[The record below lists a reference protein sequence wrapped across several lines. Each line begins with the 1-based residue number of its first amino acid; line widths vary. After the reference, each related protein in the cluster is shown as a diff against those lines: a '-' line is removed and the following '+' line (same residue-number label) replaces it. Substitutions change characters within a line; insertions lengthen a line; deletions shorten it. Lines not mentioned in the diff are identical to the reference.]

1 MNRRSSTQEEV
12 ILLRKKARRRLIGA
26 IALVFMSIGIL
37 WNIVEKTPKRTQTEP
52 INVVQETGT
61 TPPIPQ
67 EQTDNPP
74 LGIIEPNISSDST
87 STYPSASSAT
97 THQSATVSATQTIP
111 PSQPASSIAI
121 QTPEQLLAEQ
131 NSEKEREK
139 RREEKRLT
147 EQKRKEEAKRK
158 TEEMKAKETAK
169 PKKTADPAAILEGRD
184 GENYTPPSKPK
195 TEKPKESIDQAKSSQ
210 RVIIQLAA
218 LSDQEKVNALK
229 TKLSGLSIQANFS
242 KVQTNKGEVTRV
254 RVGPFNNQAEAEAIQ
269 RKLSGAGLSGMI
281 IPQ

>member
-74 LGIIEPNISSDST
+74 LGIMEPSISSDNT
-87 STYPSASSAT
+87 STYPSPA
-97 THQSATVSATQTIP
+97 SATVTQSGTASASQTIP
-111 PSQPASSIAI
+111 PSQPASSVTTK
-121 QTPEQLLAEQ
+121 TPEQLLAEQ
-131 NSEKEREK
+131 DAEREREK
-139 RREEKRLT
+139 RREEKRLA

-158 TEEMKAKETAK
+158 AEEMKAKETAK

-242 KVQTNKGEVTRV
+242 KVQTSKGEVTRV